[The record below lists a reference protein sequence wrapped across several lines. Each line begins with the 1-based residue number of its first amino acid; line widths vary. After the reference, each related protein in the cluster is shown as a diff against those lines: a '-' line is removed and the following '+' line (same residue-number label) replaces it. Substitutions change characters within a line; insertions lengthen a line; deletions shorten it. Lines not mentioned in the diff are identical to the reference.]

1 METYAKGRVYKRGRI
16 WFLDYALDA
25 KRIRESAET
34 TNKAVAERLLASKLA
49 AIDEGSYT
57 HIKKSKLGFAMI
69 FLLSHGVSASYW
81 RPLGPNPATGGKT
94 SFCGKQTG
102 YFLFLSCCFKISA
115 QQYGFRIK
123 SGMTDYRKITRLLSA
138 KYFVEKSNPWI

>member
-57 HIKKSKLGFAMI
+57 HIKKSKQITLFEWVERYLATYSNGRPTWLKNKQS
-69 FLLSHGVSASYW
+69 LLQKIKEFF
-81 RPLGPNPATGGKT
+81 GG
-94 SFCGKQTG
+94 
-102 YFLFLSCCFKISA
+102 IRA
-115 QQYGFRIK
+115 
-123 SGMTDYRKITRLLSA
+123 D
-138 KYFVEKSNPWI
+138 

>member
-57 HIKKSKLGFAMI
+57 HIKKSKLGFRSRAEFAI
-69 FLLSHGVSASYW
+69 EAI
-81 RPLGPNPATGGKT
+81 R
-94 SFCGKQTG
+94 
-102 YFLFLSCCFKISA
+102 
-115 QQYGFRIK
+115 
-123 SGMTDYRKITRLLSA
+123 
-138 KYFVEKSNPWI
+138 EKMKK